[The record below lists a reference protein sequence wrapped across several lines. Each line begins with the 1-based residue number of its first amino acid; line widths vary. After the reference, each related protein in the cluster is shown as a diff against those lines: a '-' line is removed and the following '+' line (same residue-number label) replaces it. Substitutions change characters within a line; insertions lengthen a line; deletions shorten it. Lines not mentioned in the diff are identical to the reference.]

1 MQKNVRITDGEKA
14 NFYSHLFGAT
24 TAERLEVVAVGKE
37 QEDGMPRP
45 IMQAHL
51 DYFRRYGAMAETHE
65 LNDIIIADGTGIYE
79 RSKERSPQKSFIA
92 GAWPFMR
99 ANIADL
105 VLGDAYSSEWILYGF
120 AATAYN
126 LCLYYFNCSDTD
138 IRGVIELGRS
148 FSALQMRFELPD
160 ERCSV
165 YLGRNRLQTWAP
177 LKRFRQPYMNC
188 QATVSR
194 WVKQDANTWTMK
206 SENFSGTD
214 TLYID
219 AR

>member
-1 MQKNVRITDGEKA
+1 MQKNVRISDGKKA
-14 NFYSHLFGAT
+14 SFYNYLLSAT
-24 TAERLEVVAVGKE
+24 TAEKLEIAARGE
-37 QEDGMPRP
+37 QQEDGASRP
-45 IMQAHL
+45 VMQAHL

-65 LNDIIIADGTGIYE
+65 LNDIMIVNGTGIYE
-79 RSKERSPQKSFIA
+79 RSDERPPKKSFIA
-92 GAWPFMR
+92 GTWPFMR

-105 VLGDAYSSEWILYGF
+105 VLGDVYSSEWTLYGF
-120 AATAYN
+120 AVKAYN
-126 LCLYYFNCSDTD
+126 LRLYYFNRSDTD

-160 ERCSV
+160 ERCSI

-177 LKRFRQPYMNC
+177 FKRFQRPYMSC

-194 WVKQDANTWTMK
+194 WVKQDANAWTMK
-206 SENFSGTD
+206 SESFSGTD